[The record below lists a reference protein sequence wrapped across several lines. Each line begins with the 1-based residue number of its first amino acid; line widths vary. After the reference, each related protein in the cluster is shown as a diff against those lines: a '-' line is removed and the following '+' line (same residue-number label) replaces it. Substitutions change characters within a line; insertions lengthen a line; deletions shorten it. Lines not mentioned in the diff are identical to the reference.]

1 MTKGWHC
8 NGGGDDCGGTSE
20 VHDIGAMTRG
30 GLAVGRG

>member
-8 NGGGDDCGGTSE
+8 NGGDDCGGTSE
-20 VHDIGAMTRG
+20 VDDIGAMTRG